1 MTSNKHKLVMLQT
14 KPVESLKETIII
26 WVLNLGALALT
37 LLPLLQF
44 VAVVLAIFVSVTTLI
59 INWNKVKQIFKL

>member
-1 MTSNKHKLVMLQT
+1 MMLQT
-14 KPVESLKETIII
+14 RPVESLKETIII

-59 INWNKVKQIFKL
+59 INWNKVKNIFKL

>member
-44 VAVVLAIFVSVTTLI
+44 VAVVLAIFVSISTLL
-59 INWNKVKQIFKL
+59 INWNKVKNIFKL

>member
-1 MTSNKHKLVMLQT
+1 MLQT

-44 VAVVLAIFVSVTTLI
+44 VAVVLAIFVSISTLL
-59 INWNKVKQIFKL
+59 INWNKLKQKFKL

>member
-1 MTSNKHKLVMLQT
+1 MSQQIEPM
-14 KPVESLKETIII
+14 ESLKETITI
-26 WVLNLGALALT
+26 WLLNIGAWSLA

-44 VAVVLAIFVSVTTLI
+44 IAVVLAIFVSITTLI

>member
-1 MTSNKHKLVMLQT
+1 MSQETKVM
-14 KPVESLKETIII
+14 ESLKETIVI

-44 VAVVLAIFVSVTTLI
+44 IAVILAIFVSITTLI
-59 INWNKVKQIFKL
+59 INWNKLKQIFRL

>member
-1 MTSNKHKLVMLQT
+1 MKESN
-14 KPVESLKETIII
+14 SIKETILI

-44 VAVVLAIFVSVTTLI
+44 IAVVLAIFVSISTLI
-59 INWNKVKQIFKL
+59 INWNKVKSIFKL

>member
-1 MTSNKHKLVMLQT
+1 MKEINSI
-14 KPVESLKETIII
+14 KETILI

-44 VAVVLAIFVSVTTLI
+44 IAVVLAIFVSISTLI
-59 INWNKVKQIFKL
+59 INWNKVKSIFKL

>member
-1 MTSNKHKLVMLQT
+1 MNQQIEPMD
-14 KPVESLKETIII
+14 SLKETITI
-26 WVLNLGALALT
+26 WLLNIGAWSLA

-44 VAVVLAIFVSVTTLI
+44 IAVVLAIFVSITTLI

>member
-1 MTSNKHKLVMLQT
+1 MEDIKEMYCI
-14 KPVESLKETIII
+14 KETITI
-26 WVLNLGALALT
+26 WLLNIGAWSLA

-44 VAVVLAIFVSVTTLI
+44 IAVVLAIFVSVTTLI